1 MKNRDL
7 HSSMFWMGFGVLFVV
22 GSLQQGLLRKG
33 IPGPGFLPFIL
44 GIVLMGLSLMILI
57 PALSKKEESIEG
69 RHFFPEKD
77 SPKKLLFT
85 LICSFGYVI
94 SLGYAGYLLATFL
107 FMLFISRGMESHS
120 WKTLFILAISTSI
133 LSYLLFVILLEVQLP
148 PGILGF

>member
-44 GIVLMGLSLMILI
+44 GIVLMGLSLMIFI

-69 RHFFPEKD
+69 RNFFP
-77 SPKKLLFT
+77 
-85 LICSFGYVI
+85 
-94 SLGYAGYLLATFL
+94 AGL
-107 FMLFISRGMESHS
+107 RGIER
-120 WKTLFILAISTSI
+120 
-133 LSYLLFVILLEVQLP
+133 LP
-148 PGILGF
+148 RA